1 MLLGA
6 AGASI
11 FSWILRP
18 WLMGRRLPHQSDLL
32 ANLMGLAARHPEQL
46 DQLLGSM
53 HDVLWVAD
61 LATNQLLFVSD
72 SVLRIYGLSRDEL
85 QAHPKKMLE
94 RVHPDDKERVRD
106 ALQGLLRGDVLNLEH
121 RLLWHTGEVYWI
133 HVEAHRLF
141 SAQGGQ
147 LVGGLSRDIT
157 AQKRLTEYWRAS
169 EERYRR
175 LVSMADT
182 CIMVLDEALHVLEW
196 NEAAERIFGVQRAQ
210 AMGMSFL
217 DHFVQEPDRQRWHSA
232 WTALQPGS
240 EIFRI
245 ELEVI
250 GREASVHWI
259 SWNNR
264 LYINPQNSRR
274 ELVAVGMD
282 VTELHRVSRDL
293 ERNEQLFRSLF
304 ENAPTAMALI
314 RDDGQLLRV
323 NREYERFFETPA
335 QQLLMRSLAERAD
348 AEGQRSLLDELQRLA
363 QGSESRPIVRSYRTH
378 EGATRWGNTWLRF
391 HETGS
396 DGRNLFL
403 EQIMDVTDQRRVE
416 EALDERKRQL
426 RTMVSNLSGILY
438 RYSSEVGNGV
448 LKQDGQYRLY
458 NLHHDWRPT
467 FMSEGAHKITG
478 FKAESFTR
486 GDVFS
491 FGHLIYTDDRA
502 ALIPRVERSINS
514 HQPFELVYRI
524 RGASSEVRWISERGR
539 VFLDGD
545 HIQIEGLLVDITSQK
560 LAEESEQIYRQL
572 VADTHTGFLALDG
585 NGLVLDANIPF
596 LEFLGVPRL
605 EAIRDRSVYEWT
617 APESKETTAR
627 LLLQVSREGAVKN
640 IEIDYLR
647 ADGKRVSLSLSAVA
661 TKGDHHVLIRCL
673 LVDVTESRQAQQ
685 ELVQSR
691 NLLAESQRIAGLGSW
706 VENRSE
712 RGIYWSEELYEL
724 LGYGEERPAASQELL
739 LQRIHPE
746 EREQVR
752 ARLVEGALEGISY
765 SMEFRVVRI
774 DHSLRSL
781 RCNVSFELDGMGR
794 VVRTVGV
801 MQDVTASRDAE
812 MAIIQ
817 SERRYRSLFD
827 TSIDGICILS
837 LEGVVEEANAAFL
850 EIVGYNSEEIRGM
863 PEKLMTPD
871 VWHREDE
878 LIRSDQILKR
888 GYCESYRK
896 EYLRRDGRRVPVSVR
911 QWLVRD
917 QAQQPLRIMAMVRDI
932 TEYKK
937 IESEREQL
945 QRAMQQSQ
953 KMEAIGHLTG
963 GIAHDFNNILTSILG
978 YSDLALRQMDADP
991 ESRQGRYLRQI
1002 KAAGERAREL
1012 IAQMLIFSRGG
1023 SSPGKVQAI
1032 SMLVQSAIRM
1042 LRPTVPTSIR
1052 IRAHIDQTV
1061 HPVLVDDVQLQQV
1074 VMNLVIN
1081 ARDALGEKGEIRVL
1095 VREMDVVNQHCASCH
1110 ARINGVYVELAVED
1124 NGVGIEAHIL
1134 HRIFDPFFTT
1144 KEVGKGSGMGL
1155 SVVHGI
1161 VHEFA
1166 GHILVNS
1173 NRQQGTSFRIL
1184 FPCRDDR
1191 AAEEPMIE
1199 PLAHVLGPAQQYHV
1213 MVVDDD
1219 VAVAHMLSDL
1229 LTLQGYQVRVF
1240 TDPLRALES
1249 LEHDGDSV
1257 DILVTDQVMPG
1268 ILGYDLARRALAVL
1282 PELRIIML
1290 SAQADLIQ
1298 RRSQQAIPWTLLSKP
1313 LDAELLLR
1321 TLRDVLEV
1329 QQPVDVEYTP
1339 KSES

>member
-1 MLLGA
+1 
-6 AGASI
+6 
-11 FSWILRP
+11 
-18 WLMGRRLPHQSDLL
+18 MGRRLPHQSDLL

-837 LEGVVEEANAAFL
+837 LEGVIEEANAAFL